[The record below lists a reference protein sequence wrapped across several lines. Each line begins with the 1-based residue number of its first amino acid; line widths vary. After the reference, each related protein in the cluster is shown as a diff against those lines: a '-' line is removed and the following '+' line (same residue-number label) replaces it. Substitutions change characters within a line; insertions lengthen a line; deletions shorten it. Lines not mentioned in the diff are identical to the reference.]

1 MFMLIER
8 AVERKA
14 AQAQLEAQLKKA
26 LRTTATQTIGFPSG
40 HVRDA
45 DVRTDGAIWFHTRQS
60 TAADEGATPRT
71 YNWFGQW
78 GDCSQSSVNITVEIN
93 IPMAPTGRVAG
104 CFVVDPSTGMR
115 YLAHSGG
122 VGGGQKGVGQ
132 TEFLA
137 WTPRPRVD
145 VFDSEGARRH
155 VVLVMPIDGDGVA
168 APLAAFVQDIA
179 EFKEA
184 VRSGELD
191 TASFRKKVA
200 ELKDYFDEPSGRR
213 RGKRSSVV
221 DYISRHG
228 DVVKALEA
236 WAMPRSLA
244 GTISKKNFL
253 IDLALERQGTMTDLF
268 EVKTSRDRGDIY
280 KAIGQLITHARGDTC
295 RTHIVLPQG
304 NTLAGD
310 LSAALKRCSTS
321 VILYDID
328 KKGAITILG

>member
-1 MFMLIER
+1 MFMLIEQAADR
-8 AVERKA
+8 NA

-26 LRTTATQTIGFPSG
+26 LRTKAAQTIGFPSG

-45 DVRTDGAIWFHTRQS
+45 EVRTDGTIWFHTRRS
-60 TAADEGATPRT
+60 TAEDEGATPRT

-78 GDCSQSSVNITVEIN
+78 GDGSQSSVNITVEIN
-93 IPMAPTGRVAG
+93 IPLTPTARVAG
-104 CFVVDPSTGMR
+104 CFVVDPATGVR

-137 WTPRPRVD
+137 WTPRPRID
-145 VFDSEGARRH
+145 VLDREGTRRH
-155 VVLVMPIDGDGVA
+155 MVLVMPIDGDGVV
-168 APLAAFVQDIA
+168 APLTAFVQDIA

-184 VRSGELD
+184 VRAGELD

-213 RGKRSSVV
+213 RGKRSGVV

-236 WAMPRSLA
+236 WAMPRSRA
-244 GTISKKNFL
+244 GTSSKKNVL

-280 KAIGQLITHARGDTC
+280 TAIGQLMTHARGDAC
-295 RTHIVLPQG
+295 RKHIVLPQG
-304 NTLAGD
+304 DTLASD
-310 LSAALKRCSTS
+310 LSDALNRCSAS
-321 VILYDID
+321 VILYEIN
-328 KKGAITILG
+328 KTGAITILG